1 MAKKNSTLYRLT
13 LSDDASHKKIRLW
26 RFSRLGGVVVVIT
39 SLVVL
44 FGISYALVSLTPL
57 KTTIPGYP
65 DAHFKKGA
73 IANALKIDSLENEM
87 FRWTLYAEN
96 LSRILAGEEGLSE
109 ADSIISG
116 NPSRYLQKVSREEMA
131 RRDSV
136 LRTFVAAEDK
146 FSVAGTKRNLPLE
159 GLHFFTPLKGTV
171 VRDFDI
177 VLHRGVDINAP
188 AKSVVCAALD
198 GTVISAGWTD
208 EAGYSVVLQHQG
220 DIITGYRHNQHLLV
234 KEGDKVAAGKP
245 IAVVGSNSLHFE
257 IWHEGEAEDPAK
269 HCKF

>member
-1 MAKKNSTLYRLT
+1 MAKKIPALFRLT
-13 LSDDASHKKIRLW
+13 LSDAASHKKIREW
-26 RFSRLGGVVVVIT
+26 RFSRPGGVVAAV
-39 SLVVL
+39 SALVVL
-44 FGISYALVSLTPL
+44 FGIFYALIALTPL
-57 KTTIPGYP
+57 KNAIPGYP

-116 NPSRYLQKVSREEMA
+116 NPSRYLETVSREEMA

-136 LRTFVAAEDK
+136 LRATVAVEDR
-146 FSVAGTKRNLPLE
+146 FGVAGTRRDLPIE
-159 GLHFFTPLKGTV
+159 GLHFFTPLKGAV
-171 VRDFDI
+171 SRNFDG
-177 VLHRGVDINAP
+177 VLHPGVDITAP

-208 EAGYSVVLQHQG
+208 EAGYSVILQHQG
-220 DIITGYRHNQHLLV
+220 NTITAYQHTQHLLV
-234 KEGDKVAAGKP
+234 KEGDKVSAGKP
-245 IAVVGSNSLHFE
+245 IAIVGNSFLHFS
-257 IWHEGEAEDPAK
+257 IWHDGEAVNPENY
-269 HCKF
+269 CKF